1 MRRLLY
7 ALTATVIVLAI
18 LTLAGFAA
26 LYGEVTALRRQIR
39 TGSSLESL
47 SAPMSTL
54 PSPALPTSVAPNNL
68 TAAVTQV
75 SRGNGVVSLTILLQ
89 SGSPLD
95 LFSVPPLLVDASGRG
110 YPATTESQ
118 QAAQLAALNLGQGG
132 AASLA
137 LDFQVP
143 DSFQGI
149 EVVFNN
155 GSSSA
160 IAPPLRATI
169 R

>member
-1 MRRLLY
+1 MRRLVY
-7 ALTATVIVLAI
+7 VLTASVMVLAI

-47 SAPMSTL
+47 AAPLSTL
-54 PSPALPTSVAPNNL
+54 PAPALPTSAAPSSL
-68 TAAVTQV
+68 TAAITQATR
-75 SRGNGVVSLTILLQ
+75 SGGVISLTVLVQ
-89 SGSPLD
+89 SGSPVD
-95 LFSVPPLLVDASGRG
+95 LFSVPPFLVDSSGRG

-118 QAAQLAALNLGQGG
+118 QAAQFAALNLGQGG
-132 AASLA
+132 AANLA

-143 DSFQGI
+143 GSFQGV

-160 IAPPLRATI
+160 IAPVLRATI